1 MKVIKTYYPRVK
13 TIEVFMF
20 LVYVIVVLF
29 GTALLWVK
37 GDLSVER
44 WQTFIMIGFIYI
56 AFCVLLSVCIR
67 TQRIE
72 LTENG
77 MHHKL
82 LGLNRRVVAFSS
94 VKRVTFGKVNGSLV
108 IAIEK
113 HFDRKTTYVPYI
125 PFEQDWDEIVSY
137 IKQKNKKAIIA
148 I

>member
-37 GDLSVER
+37 GDLTVER

-82 LGLNRRVVAFSS
+82 FGLNRRVVAFSS

-148 I
+148 M